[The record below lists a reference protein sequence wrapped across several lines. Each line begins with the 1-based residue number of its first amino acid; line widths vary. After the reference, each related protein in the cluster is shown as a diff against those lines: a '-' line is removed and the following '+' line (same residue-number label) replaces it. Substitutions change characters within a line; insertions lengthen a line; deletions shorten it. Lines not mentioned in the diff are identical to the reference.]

1 MTTIGRRGIYVWLM
15 LLGFAVSLIILT
27 GSTSPELAMGILVAY
42 LGIVFAGVAGN
53 RLSSLRTLKPPRLMA
68 ATRATSAARQA
79 AQRARTRPDYNTD
92 HTLTDIGL
100 IVNDRQ
106 RDGQWSRHLAQ
117 SVSMDDGAIQPYI
130 AVDVP
135 PELSHRLTLVNFEI
149 YDQAGKLQ
157 FSRQVEQ
164 WIRDGNNNVIC
175 DRQLPFQGNEEL
187 GRAGVWDLRVTMD
200 GALVALHSFN
210 VNPSIPERRRQFTG
224 EGEAV
229 SRLTLSADDAPL
241 SLDELLR
248 EQRERS
254 DSQSQT

>member
-1 MTTIGRRGIYVWLM
+1 MTIQGRRGIYVWLM

-27 GSTSPELAMGILVAY
+27 GATSPELAMGILVAY
-42 LGIVFAGVAGN
+42 LGIVFAGVAGD
-53 RLSSLRTLKPPRLMA
+53 RLRSLRMPKPPSLIA
-68 ATRATSAARQA
+68 ATRATPAARKA

-92 HTLTDIGL
+92 HTLTDIGM

-130 AVDVP
+130 TIDVP
-135 PELSHRLTLVNFEI
+135 PELSHRLALINFEV
-149 YDQAGKLQ
+149 YDQAGRLQ
-157 FSRQVEQ
+157 FTRQVEQ
-164 WIRDGNNNVIC
+164 WVRDGNNNVIC
-175 DRQLPFQGNEEL
+175 DRQLPLHGNEEL

-200 GALVALHSFN
+200 GALIALHSFN
-210 VNPSIPERRRQFTG
+210 VNPPAPERRRQFSG

-229 SRLTLSADDAPL
+229 SRLALSADDAPL
-241 SLDELLR
+241 SLEELLR

-254 DSQSQT
+254 DSQN